1 MYSNFSLFIIILLI
15 MLYFQ
20 TIKSSQEI
28 NELNKQKV
36 RACIKL
42 QQKKFEENE
51 EIMNEFIKNK
61 SEVYKRTPNKV
72 IILAMAYC
80 YDKISYEKA
89 NEINKI
95 KSYNLNI
102 TRLGIQDI
110 YDFEKYDYDDQEQN
124 RIIYDNFMPTFEVVF
139 QEITDKEE
147 RNSVKDRFKVYF
159 IHTKLF
165 KFFIF
170 YTIINCIIIFYIR
183 LKNQSKNTET
193 DNYFDKEDN
202 NKKNKNNEEEI
213 KEDKDYDYRKLKK
226 KNRLGKNK
234 KNK

>member
-1 MYSNFSLFIIILLI
+1 

-110 YDFEKYDYDDQEQN
+110 YDFENYDYDDQEQN

-183 LKNQSKNTET
+183 LKNQSKYTET
-193 DNYFDKEDN
+193 DNYFDKEYN

>member
-1 MYSNFSLFIIILLI
+1 MYSNCSLFIIFILF
-15 MLYFQ
+15 MFYFQ
-20 TIKSSQEI
+20 SIKSSQEI

-51 EIMNEFIKNK
+51 DMMNEFIKNK

-95 KSYNLNI
+95 KAYNLNI
-102 TRLGIQDI
+102 TKLGIQEI
-110 YDFEKYDYDDQEQN
+110 YDFENYNYDDQERN

-165 KFFIF
+165 KFFVL

-183 LKNQSKNTET
+183 LKNQSKYTET
-193 DNYFDKEDN
+193 DNYYDKEDY
-202 NKKNKNNEEEI
+202 NKKI
-213 KEDKDYDYRKLKK
+213 KIMKK
-226 KNRLGKNK
+226 K
-234 KNK
+234 

>member
-1 MYSNFSLFIIILLI
+1 MF
-15 MLYFQ
+15 YFQ
-20 TIKSSQEI
+20 SIKSSQEI

-51 EIMNEFIKNK
+51 DMMNEFIKNK

-95 KSYNLNI
+95 KAYNLNI
-102 TRLGIQDI
+102 TKLGIQEI
-110 YDFEKYDYDDQEQN
+110 YDFENYNYDDQERN

-165 KFFIF
+165 KFFVL

-183 LKNQSKNTET
+183 LKNQSKYTET
-193 DNYFDKEDN
+193 DNYYDKEDY

-213 KEDKDYDYRKLKK
+213 KEDKDYDHRKLKK

>member
-1 MYSNFSLFIIILLI
+1 MF
-15 MLYFQ
+15 YFQ

-51 EIMNEFIKNK
+51 DMMNEFIKNK

-95 KSYNLNI
+95 KAYNLNI
-102 TRLGIQDI
+102 TKLGIQEI
-110 YDFEKYDYDDQEQN
+110 YDFENYNYDDQERN

-165 KFFIF
+165 KFFVL

-183 LKNQSKNTET
+183 LKNQSKYTET
-193 DNYFDKEDN
+193 DNYYDKEDY

-213 KEDKDYDYRKLKK
+213 KEDKDYDHRKLKK

>member
-1 MYSNFSLFIIILLI
+1 MF
-15 MLYFQ
+15 YFQ
-20 TIKSSQEI
+20 SIKSSQEI
-28 NELNKQKV
+28 HELNKQKV

-51 EIMNEFIKNK
+51 DMMNEFIKNK

-95 KSYNLNI
+95 KAYNLNI
-102 TRLGIQDI
+102 TKLGIQEI
-110 YDFEKYDYDDQEQN
+110 YDFENYNYDDQERN

-165 KFFIF
+165 KFFVL

-183 LKNQSKNTET
+183 LKNQSKYTET
-193 DNYFDKEDN
+193 DNYYDKEDY

-213 KEDKDYDYRKLKK
+213 KEDKDYDHRKLKK

>member
-1 MYSNFSLFIIILLI
+1 

-51 EIMNEFIKNK
+51 DMMNEFIKNK

-183 LKNQSKNTET
+183 LKNHYKYKET
-193 DNYFDKEDN
+193 DIYFDKENN
-202 NKKNKNNEEEI
+202 NKKNKNKEEEI

-226 KNRLGKNK
+226 KNRLGKSK

>member
-1 MYSNFSLFIIILLI
+1 MD
-15 MLYFQ
+15 
-20 TIKSSQEI
+20 
-28 NELNKQKV
+28 KQKV

-61 SEVYKRTPNKV
+61 SEVYKRNPNKV

-80 YDKISYEKA
+80 YDKISYEIA

-95 KSYNLNI
+95 KAYNLNV
-102 TRLGIQDI
+102 TKLGIQEI
-110 YDFEKYDYDDQEQN
+110 YDFESYNFDDQDKN
-124 RIIYDNFMPTFEVVF
+124 RIIYDNFMPTFEEVF

-147 RNSVKDRFKVYF
+147 RNSGKNRFKVYF

-165 KFFIF
+165 KFFVF

-183 LKNQSKNTET
+183 LKNQSKYTET
-193 DNYFDKEDN
+193 DNYYDKEDY

-213 KEDKDYDYRKLKK
+213 KEDKDYDHRKLKK